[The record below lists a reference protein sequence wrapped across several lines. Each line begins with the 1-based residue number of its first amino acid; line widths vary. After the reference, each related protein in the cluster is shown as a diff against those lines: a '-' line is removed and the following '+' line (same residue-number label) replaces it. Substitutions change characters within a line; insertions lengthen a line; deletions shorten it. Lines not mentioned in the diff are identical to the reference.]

1 MTFRISPDDLNPGTW
16 ITIRRPAANAAAI
29 RDPDLRWVLM
39 LVDVLQ
45 SPSGPR
51 PGLPL
56 KVTAVDLP
64 FVYVRAMELSGR
76 SSVMEIVDLDE
87 HIVVGCDRE
96 MVNRIEDE
104 IHKARCQN
112 EVFLKEIM
120 RLRPSDGCPGQSAAD
135 DLSVDP
141 DRADDSDFL
150 DDLAA

>member
-16 ITIRRPAANAAAI
+16 ITIRRPAVNAAAI
-29 RDPDLRWVLM
+29 RDPELRWVLM
-39 LVDVLQ
+39 LVDVLHP
-45 SPSGPR
+45 PSGPR

-76 SSVMEIVDLDE
+76 SPVVEIVDLDE
-87 HIVVGCDRE
+87 HIVVGCDLE
-96 MVNRIEDE
+96 IGKRIEDE
-104 IHKARCQN
+104 VHKARCQR
-112 EVFLKEIM
+112 EVFMREIK
-120 RLRPSDGCPGQSAAD
+120 RRRPADACLGHTGAD
-135 DLSVDP
+135 DLPVDP